1 MKPYEGD
8 LDQYR
13 RDVLGGTG
21 ADRISGKE
29 KRVAN
34 NGDVKKPS
42 LSTISKKIASLEAQV
57 QKLEEEIARLDAQ
70 LSDADLHSR
79 NPREASSLGAART
92 RASEALAKAEAEWL
106 QLSSERE
113 EMGAQ

>member
-1 MKPYEGD
+1 MKAD

-13 RDVLGGTG
+13 RDVLGGAG
-21 ADRISGKE
+21 AERMSGKE
-29 KRVAN
+29 KRAAN
-34 NGDVKKPS
+34 NGGGKKPS

-57 QKLEEEIARLDAQ
+57 QKLEEEISRLDAQ

-79 NPREASSLGAART
+79 NPREASSLGEARS
-92 RASEALAKAEAEWL
+92 RASDALAKAEAEWL
-106 QLSSERE
+106 ALSAERE